1 MFGLAGPG
9 KNATHKPGRVILLEA
24 FAEGADFRSSMTRP
38 VFAGQS
44 FVGPAEAHGDSFQ
57 SMKYSYIGR
66 AALKQL
72 FSGFRLPYMVM
83 FETTL
88 MCNMFCEYCIF
99 GEEGKFNDLQSRATR
114 DRIFRRIDE
123 FCEMG
128 IFALSFSGGEPLLNP
143 STCDYIAYAAD
154 KGMWTSMPTNGL
166 LIRKYADGV
175 ARLDMLEVSID
186 SLDEK
191 RFAKR
196 RGIDGLP
203 RILDNLEFVLKKRKP
218 FTTQINAAVNLENL
232 NDLSDLAE
240 FCRQRDLVL
249 HPEAVHNV
257 MRQGELLPDSELHGA
272 EIDQVERTLR
282 ELRHAYPRNV
292 RFYTHYYDFYRNGG
306 FGPKFPCRH
315 PSKLI
320 SMKPEGAIH
329 LPCAFATLYQSQ
341 LPLQEIL
348 ASDEA
353 RAIIAQEATLWDFCK
368 GCKIGCPYE
377 VSAFTNSPMLAAET
391 GLNFLRVN

>member
-1 MFGLAGPG
+1 
-9 KNATHKPGRVILLEA
+9 
-24 FAEGADFRSSMTRP
+24 
-38 VFAGQS
+38 
-44 FVGPAEAHGDSFQ
+44 
-57 SMKYSYIGR
+57 MKYSYIAR
-66 AALKQL
+66 SLLKHL
-72 FSGFRLPYMVM
+72 ASGFRLPYMVM

-99 GEEGKFNDLQSRATR
+99 GEEGKFNDLQTRAVR
-114 DRIFRRIDE
+114 DRVFCRIDE

-143 STCDYIAYAAD
+143 NTSDYIAYAAD
-154 KGMWTSMPTNGL
+154 RGLWTSMPTNGL

-186 SLDEK
+186 SLNPA

-196 RGIDGLP
+196 RGIDGLA
-203 RILDNLEFVLKKRKP
+203 RILDNLEFVLTKRRP

-232 NDLSDLAE
+232 EDLPELAK
-240 FCRQRDLVL
+240 FCHARHLVL

-257 MRQGELLPDSELHGA
+257 MRQGELLPDSELHGR
-272 EIDQVERTLR
+272 EIDVVERALR
-282 ELRHAYPRNV
+282 ELRALYPKNV
-292 RFYTHYYDFYRNGG
+292 RFYTHYYDFYRQGG

-320 SMKPEGAIH
+320 SMKPDGAIH
-329 LPCAFATLYQSQ
+329 LPCAFVTLHQSQ
-341 LPLQEIL
+341 APLREIF
-348 ASDEA
+348 ASETA
-353 RAIIAQEATLWDFCK
+353 QKIIAQEATLWDFCK

-377 VSAFTNSPMLAAET
+377 VSAFTNSPMLAFES
-391 GLNFLRVN
+391 GLDFLRIK

>member
-1 MFGLAGPG
+1 
-9 KNATHKPGRVILLEA
+9 
-24 FAEGADFRSSMTRP
+24 
-38 VFAGQS
+38 
-44 FVGPAEAHGDSFQ
+44 
-57 SMKYSYIGR
+57 MKYSHIVKS
-66 AALKQL
+66 AAKHLW
-72 FSGFRLPYMVM
+72 SGFKLPYMVM

-99 GEEGKFNDLQSRATR
+99 GEEGKFNDLQTRAVR
-114 DRIFRRIDE
+114 DRIFKRIDE

-166 LIRKYADGV
+166 LIKKYAEGL

-186 SLDEK
+186 SLNAQ

-196 RGIDGLP
+196 RGLDSLP
-203 RILDNLEFVLKKRKP
+203 RI
-218 FTTQINAAVNLENL
+218 IENL
-232 NDLSDLAE
+232 YDLPELAE
-240 FCRQRDLVL
+240 FCKQRHLVL

-257 MRQGELLPDSELHGA
+257 MRDGELLPDAELHGK
-272 EIDQVERTLR
+272 DLDTVEFFLR
-282 ELRHAYPRNV
+282 ELRRSYPQNV
-292 RFYTHYYDFYRNGG
+292 RFYTHYYAFYRQGG

-320 SMKPEGAIH
+320 SMKPDGSIH
-329 LPCAFATLYQSQ
+329 LPCAFVTLHKSQ
-341 LPLQEIL
+341 APLREIF
-348 ASDEA
+348 ASETA
-353 RAIIAQEATLWDFCK
+353 KKIIAQEATLWDFCK

-377 VSAFTNSPMLAAET
+377 VSAYTNSPMLALES
-391 GLNFLRVN
+391 GLNFLRLL